1 MHAWHPN
8 DPIALLV
15 YVHGA
20 ISRCMHACLHTRNAI
35 LLEYV
40 YYMLVV
46 LFILKKLGDT
56 IELTCHDRPW
66 ISWLLG
72 DLFQNG
78 AIYTRTLALLLR
90 GQQLHGHE
98 HLALLLSING
108 GGRERGGK
116 DEKQDGAMGG
126 RKKIYAKN

>member
-1 MHAWHPN
+1 
-8 DPIALLV
+8 
-15 YVHGA
+15 
-20 ISRCMHACLHTRNAI
+20 MHACIQGMLYYV
-35 LLEYV
+35 LEYV

-78 AIYTRTLALLLR
+78 
-90 GQQLHGHE
+90 
-98 HLALLLSING
+98 
-108 GGRERGGK
+108 RERGGK